1 MKTGRMSRRV
11 DSAALMRAPFAAM
24 QWRLLLLWVLLL
36 LLPTA
41 VVSLPIWRALG
52 SVLDHSIHAQE
63 WATRFSGTMVSDA
76 MTALNMSSWFGGI
89 ALLGIL
95 LTALLSPF
103 LNGMVVGTGRAG
115 RTLGFSHLLQC
126 GIVEYGRMFRLMLW
140 SILPYLVMGAL
151 IGVAM
156 HMADAAGDKAV
167 LQSQADRASHL
178 ALFVAGVLFVLAQS
192 IVESSRAAFMAD
204 SGLRSATRALG
215 RGFMQL
221 LRRPLSTLLSY
232 LLISVI
238 GYTIAMAIGIGRVHT
253 PAVGVAGLIIAV
265 LLAQLV
271 VLVIGWVRVA
281 RLFALAEVARSLTSS
296 RTGSSRVVGGLPP
309 AL

>member
-1 MKTGRMSRRV
+1 MKTGRISRRV

-41 VVSLPIWRALG
+41 VVSLPIWRALS

-63 WATRFSGTMVSDA
+63 WATRFNGSMFSDV
-76 MTALNMSSWFGGI
+76 MTALNMSNWFGGI
-89 ALLGIL
+89 ALLGML

-103 LNGMVVGTGRAG
+103 LTGMVVGTGRAG

-140 SILPYLVMGAL
+140 SILPYVVMGAL

-156 HMADAAGDKAV
+156 HMADDVGDKAV

-192 IVESSRAAFMAD
+192 IVESSRAAFIAD

-232 LLISVI
+232 LLISVV
-238 GYTIAMAIGIGRVHT
+238 GYAIAMAIGIGRVNT
-253 PAVGVAGLIIAV
+253 PAVGVAGLVMAV

-271 VLVIGWVRVA
+271 VLVIGWMRVA
-281 RLFALAEVARSLTSS
+281 RLFALAEVARSLVSS
-296 RTGSSRVVGGLPP
+296 RSASGLPP

>member
-1 MKTGRMSRRV
+1 MKTGRISRRV
-11 DSAALMRAPFAAM
+11 DSAALLRAPFAAM

-36 LLPTA
+36 LVPTA
-41 VVSLPIWRALG
+41 VVSLPFFRALSG
-52 SVLDHSIHAQE
+52 VLDHSVHAQE
-63 WATRFSGTMVSDA
+63 WATRFSGTMFSDA
-76 MTALNMSSWFGGI
+76 MSALNLSSWFGGI
-89 ALLGIL
+89 ALLGML

-103 LNGMVVGTGRAG
+103 LNGMVIGAGRAG
-115 RTLGFSHLLQC
+115 RPLGFSHLLQC

-140 SILPYLVMGAL
+140 SLLPYVVMAAL
-151 IGVAM
+151 IGMAM
-156 HMADAAGDKAV
+156 GMASDAGDTAV
-167 LQSQADRASHL
+167 LESQADRASHL
-178 ALFVAGVLFVLAQS
+178 ALFFAGVLFVLAQS
-192 IVESSRAAFMAD
+192 IVESSRAAFIAD
-204 SGLRSATRALG
+204 TGMRSATRALG

-221 LRRPLSTLLSY
+221 LRRPFSTLLSY

-238 GYTIAMAIGIGRVHT
+238 GYAIALAIGVGRVHT
-253 PAVGVAGLIIAV
+253 PAVGALGLVLAV

-296 RTGSSRVVGGLPP
+296 RSSSGMPP